1 MPNLS
6 REDAISVA
14 DKVVNYYSNFG
25 RIDDYFRHRK
35 IERIKNIPT
44 SLFGGPEVDLFSD
57 YSINPE
63 DMNFKICI
71 KPNDYFNDHL
81 EIIASFSPDNVPG
94 KTLKVV
100 VQETNTGKDV
110 GFIKFGSPVINA
122 KPRNDWLRTDGGL
135 KNSGMLSSTTV
146 PNLEIWNKRVI
157 MGFIIVPTQPFGF
170 NYLGGKLMAA
180 ICCSHELRDILDK
193 KYDTEFCLFET
204 TSLYGN
210 IKGASMYDGMRPYLK
225 YRGDTQSNF
234 LLTMG
239 DDIYPELKKWFEERN
254 GGPLVPNHASSRK
267 LKTQTKMVSM
277 IKASLKEHDT
287 TKYNEFCECIKTSTD
302 VTTQKRFYM
311 SDYGYANSKEL
322 LLGKTDTLVKSE
334 SYDKYSLENITKWW
348 KKKATKRYNNLKNQD
363 RVRDKLEYWNVDSID
378 KIDIIR

>member
-1 MPNLS
+1 MPSLS
-6 REDAISVA
+6 REDGIHAA
-14 DKVVNYYSNFG
+14 DKITAYFSKFN
-25 RIDDYFRHRK
+25 RIDDYFRYRK
-35 IERIKNIPT
+35 LERLKSIPT

-57 YSINPE
+57 YSMNPE
-63 DMNFKICI
+63 DMDFKICI
-71 KPNDYFNDHL
+71 KPNAYFDDHL
-81 EIIASFSPDNVPG
+81 EIIASFSPDSVPG
-94 KTLKVV
+94 KMVKVV
-100 VQETNTGKDV
+100 IQETNTGKDV
-110 GFIKFGSPVINA
+110 GYIKFGSPVINA
-122 KPRNDWLRTDGGL
+122 KPRNDWLRSGGGL
-135 KNSGMLSSTTV
+135 ESTGMITNTSV

-180 ICCSHELRDILDK
+180 ICCSHELRDILDQ

-239 DDIYPELKKWFEERN
+239 DDIYPELKNWFEERN
-254 GGPLVPNHASSRK
+254 GGPLVHLGASSRK
-267 LKTQTKMVSM
+267 LKTQTKMVSI

-287 TKYNEFCECIKTSTD
+287 TKYNKFCECIKASTD

-363 RVRDKLEYWNVDSID
+363 RVRDKLEYWNADSID

>member
-6 REDAISVA
+6 KEDAITVA
-14 DKVVNYYSNFG
+14 NKVVDYYSNFN
-25 RIDDYFRHRK
+25 RIDDYFRHK
-35 IERIKNIPT
+35 KSEKIKNIPT
-44 SLFGGPEVDLFSD
+44 SLFGGPEADLFSD
-57 YSINPE
+57 YSMNPE
-63 DMNFKICI
+63 DMDFKICI
-71 KPNDYFNDHL
+71 KPNAYFDDHL

-94 KTLKVV
+94 KMVKVV
-100 VQETNTGKDV
+100 IQETNTGKDV

-122 KPRNDWLRTDGGL
+122 KPRNDWLRSGGGL
-135 KNSGMLSSTTV
+135 ESTGMITNTSV
-146 PNLEIWNKRVI
+146 PNLEVWNKRVI

-180 ICCSHELRDILDK
+180 ICCSHELRDILDQ

-239 DDIYPELKKWFEERN
+239 DDIYPELKNWFEERN
-254 GGPLVPNHASSRK
+254 GGPLVHLGASSRK
-267 LKTQTKMVSM
+267 LKTQTKMVSI

-287 TKYNEFCECIKTSTD
+287 TKYNKFCECIKASTD

-363 RVRDKLEYWNVDSID
+363 RVRDKLEYWNADSID

>member
-6 REDAISVA
+6 KEDAITVA
-14 DKVVNYYSNFG
+14 NKVVDYYSNFN
-25 RIDDYFRHRK
+25 RIDDYFRHK
-35 IERIKNIPT
+35 KSEKIKNIPT
-44 SLFGGPEVDLFSD
+44 SLFGGPEADLFSD
-57 YSINPE
+57 YSMNPE
-63 DMNFKICI
+63 DMDFKICI
-71 KPNDYFNDHL
+71 KPNAYFDDHL

-94 KTLKVV
+94 KMVKVV
-100 VQETNTGKDV
+100 IQETNTGKDV

-122 KPRNDWLRTDGGL
+122 KPRNDWLRSGGGL
-135 KNSGMLSSTTV
+135 ESTGMITNTSV
-146 PNLEIWNKRVI
+146 PNLEVWNKRVI

-180 ICCSHELRDILDK
+180 ICCSHELRDILDQ

-239 DDIYPELKKWFEERN
+239 DDIYPELKNWFEERN
-254 GGPLVPNHASSRK
+254 GGPLVHLGASSRK

-363 RVRDKLEYWNVDSID
+363 RVRDKLEYWNADSID

>member
-6 REDAISVA
+6 KEDAITVA
-14 DKVVNYYSNFG
+14 NKVVDYYSNFN
-25 RIDDYFRHRK
+25 RIDDYFRHK
-35 IERIKNIPT
+35 KSEKIKNIPT
-44 SLFGGPEVDLFSD
+44 SLFGGPEADLFSD
-57 YSINPE
+57 YSMNPE
-63 DMNFKICI
+63 DMDFKICI
-71 KPNDYFNDHL
+71 KPNAYFDDHL

-94 KTLKVV
+94 KMVKVV
-100 VQETNTGKDV
+100 IQETNTGKDV

-122 KPRNDWLRTDGGL
+122 KPRNDWLRSGGGL
-135 KNSGMLSSTTV
+135 ESTGMITNTSV

-180 ICCSHELRDILDK
+180 ICCSHELRDILDQ

-239 DDIYPELKKWFEERN
+239 DDIYPELKNWFEERN
-254 GGPLVPNHASSRK
+254 GGPLVHLGASSRK
-267 LKTQTKMVSM
+267 LKTQTKMVSI

-287 TKYNEFCECIKTSTD
+287 TKYNKFCECIKTSTD

-363 RVRDKLEYWNVDSID
+363 RVRDKLEYWNADSID

>member
-1 MPNLS
+1 MLNLS
-6 REDAISVA
+6 KEDAISVA
-14 DKVVNYYSNFG
+14 DKVVAYYSNFG
-25 RIDDYFRHRK
+25 RIDDYFRHK
-35 IERIKNIPT
+35 KSEKIKNIPT
-44 SLFGGPEVDLFSD
+44 SLFGGPEADLFSD
-57 YSINPE
+57 YSMNPE
-63 DMNFKICI
+63 DMDFKICI
-71 KPNDYFNDHL
+71 KPNAYFDDHL
-81 EIIASFSPDNVPG
+81 EIIASFSPDSVPG
-94 KTLKVV
+94 KMVKVV
-100 VQETNTGKDV
+100 IQETNTGKDV
-110 GFIKFGSPVINA
+110 GYIKFGSPVINA
-122 KPRNDWLRTDGGL
+122 KPRNDWLRSGGGL
-135 KNSGMLSSTTV
+135 ESTGMITNTSV

-180 ICCSHELRDILDK
+180 ICCSHELRDILDQ

-239 DDIYPELKKWFEERN
+239 DDIYPELKNWFEERN
-254 GGPLVPNHASSRK
+254 GGPLVHLGASSRK
-267 LKTQTKMVSM
+267 LKTQTKMVSI

-287 TKYNEFCECIKTSTD
+287 TKYNKFCECIKASTD

-363 RVRDKLEYWNVDSID
+363 RVRDKLEYWNADSID

>member
-1 MPNLS
+1 
-6 REDAISVA
+6 
-14 DKVVNYYSNFG
+14 
-25 RIDDYFRHRK
+25 
-35 IERIKNIPT
+35 
-44 SLFGGPEVDLFSD
+44 
-57 YSINPE
+57 
-63 DMNFKICI
+63 MNFKICI

-363 RVRDKLEYWNVDSID
+363 RVRDKLEYWNADSID